1 MSEARQRDRRYAH
14 VRSPRLVTDDL
25 NEAERLLQLIR
36 GDAERERRP
45 GQVLE
50 RAVDYA
56 FVHDLAYSAGGG
68 GMDKGRS
75 QIEYSNPTRDTAADA
90 RKQAMRSNLQEA
102 GSSVRAAVVALRAAH
117 AQLRRAVHHEA
128 RYDPV
133 WRATVENNEGAA
145 SGDEKESA
153 AAKQR
158 ERARKGEL

>member
-1 MSEARQRDRRYAH
+1 VSDARQRDRRYAH
-14 VRSPRLVTDDL
+14 APSPRLVTDDL
-25 NEAERLLQLIR
+25 NEDERLLQLVR
-36 GDAERERRP
+36 GDAEREPRH

-56 FVHDLAYSAGGG
+56 FLYDLAYSAGGG

-75 QIEYSNPTRDTAADA
+75 QIEYSNPTRDTAIDA
-90 RKQAMRSNLQEA
+90 RKQAMRSALQEA
-102 GSSVRAAVVALRAAH
+102 AADVRTSVVALRAAH
-117 AQLRRAVHHEA
+117 AKLRRAAYQEA

-145 SGDEKESA
+145 SGDEKEAA